1 MKKLNKVILGIC
13 TSLLLL
19 SGCSMASANV
29 EFDTAD
35 AADEAKEA
43 LDSICK
49 EKIEYD
55 ESQRVCEKGEV
66 IFFIPFNHLY

>member
-1 MKKLNKVILGIC
+1 MKRKTLTRI
-13 TSLLLL
+13 LLLFMFTAIL
-19 SGCSMASANV
+19 LTGCKAPEMK
-29 EFDTAD
+29 FDT
-35 AADEAKEA
+35 ADEAKEA